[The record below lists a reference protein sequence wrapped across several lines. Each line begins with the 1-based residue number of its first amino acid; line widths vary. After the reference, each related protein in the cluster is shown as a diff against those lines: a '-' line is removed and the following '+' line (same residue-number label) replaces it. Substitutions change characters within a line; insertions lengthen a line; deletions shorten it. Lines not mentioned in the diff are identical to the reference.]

1 MACSF
6 LLILICSQS
15 SNRLINKYPATIDCT
30 PILEGKTNEE
40 LQTAAI
46 IEWTSLTAAEEQ
58 NQPVSYKGH
67 VQCFCDK
74 MADEEDKEADE
85 EYGDDDLMICKDYQ
99 HSKLTTFVATNG
111 ITLIITVINQ
121 VLTAVSISL
130 ITWIGYDT
138 HSEML
143 TKITNGVFAA
153 QFFNTAI
160 LILLVYA
167 NLDEVDENAGKLLDG
182 QFRDYSPKW
191 YTLVGNNIV
200 QTMFINAF
208 MPIITETIPV
218 VVSGLKRCVD
228 RGFCTSRDS
237 VYSTKQTQIYS
248 YIDLYVGPDYVI
260 HFKYS
265 QILNVTFVT
274 MMYGLGMPILFPIA
288 AVSYFIFYIVERY
301 QVAFT
306 YPMPPALD
314 D

>member
-1 MACSF
+1 M
-6 LLILICSQS
+6 
-15 SNRLINKYPATIDCT
+15 
-30 PILEGKTNEE
+30 
-40 LQTAAI
+40 
-46 IEWTSLTAAEEQ
+46 
-58 NQPVSYKGH
+58 SYKGH

-74 MADEEDKEADE
+74 MADEEDKDADE

-99 HSKLTTFVATNG
+99 HSKLTTFFATNG

-200 QTMFINAF
+200 QTMFVNAF

-218 VVSGLKRCVD
+218 IVSGFKRCVD

-237 VYSTKQTQIYS
+237 VYATRQTQIYS